1 MQRNSSKS
9 LFGVPG
15 SRGARASV
23 SSLEGLRKVLR
34 NEQQSDS
41 IPQARASL
49 QSQQREDA
57 PDSPAPST
65 TDDMEHRQ
73 TLRGLNDRLAG
84 YLDRV
89 KLLREEN
96 QDLQKQIDEIEAKR
110 KVPSG
115 RDWDQT
121 LESLEDL
128 KKKIKEITMENVKI
142 LLQTDS
148 SVLANEDFKK
158 KLEAE
163 TKANKELDKDLEDL
177 KRTLEDTKLT
187 QENLQQE
194 MELVKSELDG
204 LTRDHQNEV
213 KDLCEKIKNSKV
225 TVEIESQTSNLAD
238 LVKNIRVHYEKVAD
252 NNMKEM
258 DNWYKSKF
266 DNIKVED
273 AQNLEALESGKS
285 ELKDLM
291 KQKKILEIQ
300 IKTLLGTINS
310 LEENIRR
317 TKDECALRLQPTWA
331 VIRDLQRQLTEVT
344 QQIEQQAA
352 QNRDLLGIKTKL
364 EQEIQKYDDLMRG
377 ITADPE
383 SLEFSLDEALNCGK
397 SDPSRTTTTNKP
409 NVTFQPV
416 KPEGLPPSTD

>member
-34 NEQQSDS
+34 NEQQGDS

-128 KKKIKEITMENVKI
+128 KKKIKDITMENVKI

-177 KRTLEDTKLT
+177 KRTLEETKLT

-194 MELVKSELDG
+194 MDLLKSELDQ
-204 LTRDHQNEV
+204 LTRDHQNVRLLFAESLSAHLRLNFSSFVLQEV
-213 KDLCEKIKNSKV
+213 EDLCEKIKNSKV

-331 VIRDLQRQLTEVT
+331 AIRDLQRQLTEVT

-383 SLEFSLDEALNCGK
+383 RAV
-397 SDPSRTTTTNKP
+397 RA
-409 NVTFQPV
+409 Q
-416 KPEGLPPSTD
+416 